1 MFKLNPEKNIQIN
14 QEIISKF
21 LELYDIYDFT
31 FKSIDEGISNNSFL
45 IESNNKKYVLRVYSQ
60 DRKTNDEIL
69 LEIKFQDYLRDS
81 GIKIPLIYKN
91 NKDEEFSVLN
101 IEDKDWQF
109 LLMEFVEGNS
119 INSNIDR
126 ILISDIARTQANMH
140 LLGVQF
146 TDLVKE
152 DKNKWA
158 DLKDTMANRIVS
170 LPVNSSEVSN
180 FVERVRAYNYILN
193 PELPYG
199 YNHLDLDFDG
209 NIIVLD
215 NKVNGIIDFDDLSY
229 SPSVVCLGYSLWNIL
244 DDEGVESMNYYLE
257 EYQKIRQLNN
267 LELDALPNVIMFRN
281 YVIGIIRLLL
291 WEEDTPLSDIE
302 DLIKLEKQIPNIEFR
317 VKENMMI

>member
-21 LELYDIYDFT
+21 LELYDISDFT

-45 IESNNKKYVLRVYSQ
+45 IESNNKKYILRVYSQ

-69 LEIKFQDYLRDS
+69 LEIKFQDYLRDN

-101 IEDKDWQF
+101 IKGNDWQF

-119 INSNIDR
+119 VNYNVDR
-126 ILISDIARTQANMH
+126 ILISDIAQTQARMH
-140 LLGVQF
+140 LLGIQF
-146 TDLVKE
+146 SDLVKE
-152 DKNKWA
+152 DNNKWA
-158 DLKDTMANRIVS
+158 DLKDTMANKIVS
-170 LPVNSSEVSN
+170 LPVDNSEVSD
-180 FVERVRAYNYILN
+180 FLERVRVYKYILN
-193 PELPYG
+193 PELPHG

-244 DDEGVESMNYYLE
+244 DDEGVESMNYYLG
-257 EYQKIRQLNN
+257 EYQKIRPLNN
-267 LELDALPNVIMFRN
+267 LELETLPNIITFRN

-291 WEEDTPLSDIE
+291 WDENTPLSDIE
-302 DLIKLEKQIPNIEFR
+302 DLIKLEEKIPHLKF
-317 VKENMMI
+317 